1 MRQKKILQVCA
12 IDLSVE
18 ALLKPLIQRSMK
30 EGYEVHNACTD
41 TGTGR
46 FERLEKEGLTMINI
60 PIDRAI
66 SPVKNLKS
74 IYALYKLMKKE
85 KYDIVH
91 VHTPIAALL
100 GRIAA
105 KLAGVKHIIYTAHGF
120 YFHEEMPK
128 NQYKLFYNIE
138 KYAARFLTDWLLLQ
152 SKEDYELA
160 LKDSFLPKE
169 RTIHLSNGVN
179 ITNKFNINSFSPNQ
193 LKELR
198 KDLDLGEEDFVF
210 TFIGRLVREKGIFEL
225 LDAFTKLNSENKNV
239 KLLLIGGLL
248 ESERDQESYRRLNDY
263 LKHNDIHHLG
273 FRKDIPELLAVSNT
287 FVLPSYR
294 EGLPRSIIEA
304 MAMEKPVIA
313 TNIRGC
319 REEVFD
325 GENGLLVKKGSSE
338 SLFEAMRKI
347 SSNPDLEIK
356 FGRKSR
362 IIAEELFDEEKVLR
376 KQLQLFKE
384 LSEKGDSSEAVI

>member
-1 MRQKKILQVCA
+1 MKRKKILQVCA

-30 EGYEVHNACTD
+30 EGYEVHSACTD

-74 IYALYKLMKKE
+74 IYALYKLMKRE

-100 GRIAA
+100 GRVAA
-105 KLAGVKHIIYTAHGF
+105 RLAGVKHIIYTAHGF
-120 YFHEEMPK
+120 YFHGEMSK
-128 NQYKLFYNIE
+128 GQYKLFYNIE

-152 SKEDYELA
+152 SREDYQLA
-160 LKDSFLPKE
+160 LEDNFLPKD
-169 RTIHLSNGVN
+169 RIIHLSNGVN
-179 ITNKFNINSFSPNQ
+179 VTNKFNISRFSSEELMKARSNLN
-193 LKELR
+193 LK
-198 KDLDLGEEDFVF
+198 DDDFVF
-210 TFIGRLVREKGIFEL
+210 AFIGRLVREKGIFEL
-225 LDAFTKLNSENKNV
+225 LEAFKKVNAENKKA

-248 ESERDQESYRRLNDY
+248 ESERDQESYHKINNY
-263 LKHNDIHHLG
+263 LTHEDVYHLG
-273 FRKDIPELLAVSNT
+273 FRKDIPELLAISDT

-304 MAMEKPVIA
+304 MAMGKPIIA
-313 TNIRGC
+313 TDIRGC

-325 GENGLLVKKGSSE
+325 GENGFLVEKGSSD

-347 SSNPDLEIK
+347 SSDSEIGNK

-362 IIAEELFDEEKVLR
+362 IIAEELFDEAKVLEKQMHLFNQLSIKGGYNEKV
-376 KQLQLFKE
+376 
-384 LSEKGDSSEAVI
+384 I